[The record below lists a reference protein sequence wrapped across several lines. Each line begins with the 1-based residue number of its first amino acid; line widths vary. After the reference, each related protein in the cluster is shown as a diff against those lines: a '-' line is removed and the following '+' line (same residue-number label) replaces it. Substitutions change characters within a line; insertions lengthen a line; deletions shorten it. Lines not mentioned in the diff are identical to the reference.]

1 MLDRHLDAP
10 RAAVWRCWTE
20 PALLTRWFT
29 PAPWSTVSAEIDL
42 RPGGASLVVMRSPEG
57 EEFPNR
63 GVYLAVE
70 PGRRLVFT
78 DAFTE
83 AWLPSEKPFFVAEVT
98 LRGRGRRHAL
108 PRGRPALDRRGARRA
123 RGDGLPRGLERRRRP
138 ARGAREDAVTGRM
151 TMTDRVTPCL
161 WFNDN
166 AEEAVDF
173 YVSLVPDSRIV
184 SVSRYGEARAGQAG
198 LGDD

>member
-1 MLDRHLDAP
+1 MNTMTAPVRAADDRTLVLDRPLDAP
-10 RAAVWRCWTE
+10 RAALWRCWAE
-20 PALLTRWFT
+20 PALLTRWFA
-29 PAPWSTVSAEIDL
+29 PAPWSTASAEIDL

-98 LRGRGRRHAL
+98 FEDEGSGTRYRAVARHWTA
-108 PRGRPALDRRGARRA
+108 
-123 RGDGLPRGLERRRRP
+123 E
-138 ARGAREDAVTGRM
+138 AREEHEKMGFHEGWSAAADQ
-151 TMTDRVTPCL
+151 L
-161 WFNDN
+161 
-166 AEEAVDF
+166 EA
-173 YVSLVPDSRIV
+173 L
-184 SVSRYGEARAGQAG
+184 ART
-198 LGDD
+198 L

>member
-10 RAAVWRCWTE
+10 RAALWRCWTE

-29 PAPWSTVSAEIDL
+29 PAPWSTASAEIDL
-42 RPGGASLVVMRSPEG
+42 RPGGSSLVVMRSPEG

-98 LRGRGRRHAL
+98 FEDEGERHAL
-108 PRGRPALDRRGARRA
+108 PRASPGTGPPRPAPSTRRWASTRAGTPRPTSSRRW
-123 RGDGLPRGLERRRRP
+123 RRRSD
-138 ARGAREDAVTGRM
+138 REDA
-151 TMTDRVTPCL
+151 MTDRVTPCL
-161 WFNDN
+161 WFNDD
-166 AEEAVDF
+166 AEEAVNF
-173 YVSLVPDSRIV
+173 YVSLR
-184 SVSRYGEARAGQAG
+184 ARLAHRLG
-198 LGDD
+198 LRATARPGRASPARR